1 MAFWDRFK
9 KKKTND
15 HSAANTPSFEL
26 HEPLAGIPAYNEP
39 KKPPVASG
47 GIGSDWEDAET
58 FITPKPYPVNQG
70 NQAKTYPLTFF
81 RMENNICCQKIDY
94 ICYGHE
100 RPEDILFRMQ
110 NEGILP
116 RIPGASYRILYWPTQ
131 NGMSTVEHWD
141 DSAPKAVSEFQPAPG
156 KVFIIEQFR
165 KVVSSMPMH
174 TLYGCPT
181 AALPQQES
189 TLKDRCV
196 DILHFD

>member
-9 KKKTND
+9 KKKNDD
-15 HSAANTPSFEL
+15 HSANNGPLFEQP
-26 HEPLAGIPAYNEP
+26 EPLAGIPAYSEP
-39 KKPPVASG
+39 KKPPVTPG
-47 GIGSDWEDAET
+47 GIGTDWEDAET
-58 FITPKPYPVNQG
+58 FVTPKPYPVNQG
-70 NQAKTYPLTFF
+70 NQTQTYPLTFF

-100 RPEDILFRMQ
+100 RPDDILFRMQ

-116 RIPGASYRILYWPTQ
+116 RIPGTSYRILYWPTQ
-131 NGMSTVEHWD
+131 NGISTVEHWD
-141 DSAPKAVSEFQPAPG
+141 DSAPKAVSAFQPAPG
-156 KVFIIEQFR
+156 KVFIIEQYR

-196 DILHFD
+196 DILRFD